1 MISIPKLVFFDTN
14 SLHRGGTIFN
24 FQFSTFKFSIFHNC
38 LSLMQTVDRGG
49 GTAHGRI
56 GISMFHSKP
65 PYFYNLKHPYF
76 YYAMLVN
83 FCHPLLERHTMHIAL
98 GGCCAVT
105 SRVQNCTQ
113 SLNIYISHCCQAPIF
128 DFVPRA

>member
-65 PYFYNLKHPYF
+65 PYFY
-76 YYAMLVN
+76 YAMLVN
-83 FCHPLLERHTMHIAL
+83 FCLPLLDGHTMHIA
-98 GGCCAVT
+98 GCCAVT
-105 SRVQNCTQ
+105 SSVQNCTQ
-113 SLNIYISHCCQAPIF
+113 SLRSPFHIVAKRPFRY
-128 DFVPRA
+128 RASSVKVKSEHVI